1 MQRGSTSSLCT
12 QIPTLTSTKTSA
24 LCEKLSHFWEEGN
37 QHAIAEEPV
46 LRCAQRGKQAGGI
59 RDLCAAEAS
68 NHSGITGMGQEGSHG

>member
-12 QIPTLTSTKTSA
+12 QIPTLTSTKTAA

-37 QHAIAEEPV
+37 QHVLAEEPI
-46 LRCAQRGKQAGGI
+46 LKCTQHWEQAGGN

-68 NHSGITGMGQEGSHG
+68 KNRNGIGRLP